1 MTNKGLKNIEM
12 MNDLMAQSNEIVRN
26 HVKETK
32 NEKQELLEK
41 SMNKLHEFFQDVL
54 HSLPFHMINVTLNRG
69 KSNEICFLIRK
80 NSNSKNTYLDLLNH
94 NYSIISS
101 DIKKFTEK
109 EDFVVFYIKNGY
121 STNYFSLDKDC
132 VGKYWG
138 TLNNKIHKPIEQQI
152 VLLVKNLNTIKEEI
166 QNAILSKQQEEM
178 KKNNNFIQT
187 DTENLGALQA
197 FIKEN

>member
-1 MTNKGLKNIEM
+1 MTNKGLKNIEL
-12 MNDLMAQSNEIVRN
+12 MNDLITQSNEIVRN
-26 HVKETK
+26 HVKEMK

-41 SMNKLHEFFQDVL
+41 SMNKLHDFFQDVL

-166 QNAILSKQQEEM
+166 QNAILSKQQEEL
-178 KKNNNFIQT
+178 KRNDNFIQT

>member
-12 MNDLMAQSNEIVRN
+12 MKDLMAQSNEIVSN

-166 QNAILSKQQEEM
+166 QNAILSKQQEEL
-178 KKNNNFIQT
+178 KRNDNFIQT

>member
-12 MNDLMAQSNEIVRN
+12 MNDLMTQSNEIVSN
-26 HVKETK
+26 HVKEMK

-80 NSNSKNTYLDLLNH
+80 NSNSNSNLLDLLNH

-101 DIKKFTEK
+101 EIKKFTEK
-109 EDFVVFYIKNGY
+109 EDFVVFSIRKNGY
-121 STNYFSLDKDC
+121 PKYFSLDKDC
-132 VGKYWG
+132 IGKYWG
-138 TLNNKIHKPIEQQI
+138 TLNNEIYKLKEEQI
-152 VLLVKNLNTIKEEI
+152 VLLVKNLSTIKEEI
-166 QNAILSKQQEEM
+166 QNKILSKQQEEM
-178 KKNNNFIQT
+178 KRNNNIIQT

-197 FIKEN
+197 FIEEN